1 MYSIGIYMDPIEGVD
16 FTKDSTVAIAKSL
29 QGKANVKII
38 EPDSLTY
45 DSADIFGNIYDLE
58 INSLKNKKYVLEKNK
73 KANLKNLDCI
83 FFRKDPPI
91 NNKYI
96 SILQIFRELEYQ
108 NTLVINSPESLL
120 KYNEKVL
127 GCQLSEKKIPT
138 IVTCSAR
145 KINIF
150 SKIHGDIVLK
160 PMNMMAGQG
169 VIKLDISNDN
179 KNLIS
184 EYINKY
190 KVVMAQK
197 YLSEVKNGDNRIIIY
212 NGIIE
217 NNILSRF
224 PPKGDFIA
232 NLANGGNFKIKK
244 IERKYLPTLEKVAS
258 YLNYHGI
265 FFAGIDMIGDY
276 ITEINITSPTGIQQI
291 GNGLSNRIA
300 NELLK
305 KIKDYY
311 E

>member
-1 MYSIGIYMDPIEGVD
+1 MDPIEGMD
-16 FTKDSTVAIAKSL
+16 FTKDSTIAIAKSL
-29 QGKANVKII
+29 QGKANIKII

-45 DSADIFGNIYDLE
+45 DSRDIFGNTRNLKVI
-58 INSLKNKKYVLEKNK
+58 SLKKNKYVLGKNKKID
-73 KANLKNLDCI
+73 LKNLDCI
-83 FFRKDPPI
+83 FFRKDPPV
-91 NNKYI
+91 NDKYI
-96 SILQIFRELEYQ
+96 SILQVFRELEYQ

-120 KYNEKVL
+120 RHNEKIL

-138 IVTCSAR
+138 IITCSAK
-145 KINIF
+145 KISSF
-150 SKIHGDIVLK
+150 SRTHGDLVLK

-169 VIKLDISNDN
+169 VIKLETSNDN
-179 KNLIS
+179 KKLIT

-197 YLSEVKNGDNRIIIY
+197 YLDEVKDGDNRIIIY

-217 NNILSRF
+217 NNVLTRL

-244 IERKYLPTLEKVAS
+244 IERRYLSTLKEIAS
-258 YLNYHGI
+258 YLSYHGI
-265 FFAGIDMIGDY
+265 FFAGVDMIGDY

-311 E
+311 A